1 MARAMAKASQGGGRS
16 LIRKLL
22 IVGESAEMSSVVE
35 KIEDAAQI
43 DVPVLIDGEPGSG
56 RELIAR
62 AIHYASRRRAA
73 DFVAVRAANIPKPL
87 IDVELFGT
95 RSGTLR
101 RAHGGTLF
109 LKDVD
114 TLPKG
119 PQRGLAGVLERG
131 ARQDHGV
138 DVRLIGASDSDL
150 EQSVAADYFDRAL
163 YDRLGARK
171 ISIPPLRR
179 RMADLPRLV
188 QHFLNLAA
196 EEKGPVA
203 GKTRIKITDAA
214 LERLGKYSWP
224 ANVAELK
231 DVARRLVSL
240 AATRGKRGPID
251 ADDVDEVLPRNVQ
264 LPPPPPAAERVPA
277 EDMAFED
284 LVRAKLK
291 TFIRQLAGATVENLY
306 DEVIA
311 RVERP
316 LLALVMEHTDG
327 NQLRAA
333 QILGLNR
340 NTLRKKL
347 AERRLAVDDLDVTGK
362 SSPRRT
368 PRK

>member
-1 MARAMAKASQGGGRS
+1 MSTATSKIRAGGSPRSGAGRA
-16 LIRKLL
+16 LIKKLL
-22 IVGESAEMSSVVE
+22 IVGDSTEMSVVVE
-35 KIEDAAQI
+35 KIEDAAQL

-101 RAHGGTLF
+101 RAQGGTL
-109 LKDVD
+109 LVKDVD
-114 TLPKG
+114 TLPRG
-119 PQRGLAGVLERG
+119 PQRGLAGVLERD
-131 ARQDHGV
+131 AKTEPSV
-138 DVRLIGASDSDL
+138 DVRLIGASNTDL
-150 EQSVAADYFDRAL
+150 EQSVAANYFDRAL

-179 RMADLPRLV
+179 RAADLPRLV
-188 QHFLNLAA
+188 RHFLDLAA
-196 EEKGPVA
+196 EEKGKARV
-203 GKTRIKITDAA
+203 KITDAG
-214 LERLGKYSWP
+214 LERLARYGWP
-224 ANVAELK
+224 GNVAELK
-231 DVARRLVSL
+231 NMSRRLVALLS
-240 AATRGKRGPID
+240 ARGKRGPLD
-251 ADDVDEVLPRNVQ
+251 AADVDAVLPETAA
-264 LPPPPPAAERVPA
+264 PPPAPPPAERVPA
-277 EDMAFED
+277 EEMPFEE

-291 TFIRQLAGATVENLY
+291 TFIRQLGSATIDNLY

-316 LLALVMEHTDG
+316 LLSLVMEHTAG

-333 QILGLNR
+333 QLLGLNR

-347 AERRLAVDDLDVTGK
+347 AERNLADDGETR
-362 SSPRRT
+362 SPRR
-368 PRK
+368 RK